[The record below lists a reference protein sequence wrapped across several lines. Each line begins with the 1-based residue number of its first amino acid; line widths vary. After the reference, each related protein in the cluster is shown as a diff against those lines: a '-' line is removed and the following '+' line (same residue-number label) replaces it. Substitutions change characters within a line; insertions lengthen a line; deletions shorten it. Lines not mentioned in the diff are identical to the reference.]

1 MRNTPRH
8 GLDEHPTVL
17 AELAAG
23 RVEYRFDRRGPVTV
37 VVFYGGHMRAGLS
50 LGEEVFAEAGCS
62 VLVPSRPGYGRTPV
76 STGLSATG
84 FADVTAALCGHLG
97 ITEVAAVV
105 GVSGGGP
112 TAVAMAARHPALV
125 QRLLLKSAVGPP
137 PWPGRRTRLGAR
149 IVFAPH
155 TERVSW
161 ALVHLLM
168 RYAPDAGLRI
178 LLRDSTLLPVRDV
191 VAELRP
197 EDRTRLVALFS
208 RMRSGR
214 GFTRGISSEVAAP
227 RDLLRHAGRVL
238 PARPGGRHPPG
249 RGSALRPRPGT
260 RRRPPALRAARKP
273 GRQPPRLVRPGLA
286 PDLRTDPRLSRGGFV
301 EDLLALDDDLCPGG
315 RRTARTHA
323 ASTPLGA
330 TPARRRPFRAVRP
343 IGRLASDPGTGTR
356 RPRCRCP
363 AAGPSAVLPLSHRAR
378 QGCIR
383 ALPVPGRVH

>member
-1 MRNTPRH
+1 MRNARRH

-17 AELAAG
+17 AEFAAG

-76 STGLSATG
+76 STGVSATG
-84 FADVTAALCGHLG
+84 FADVTAALCAHLG

-112 TAVAMAARHPALV
+112 TAVAMAAHHPALV
-125 QRLLLKSAVGPP
+125 QRLLLKSAVGPL

-161 ALVHLLM
+161 ALVHSLM

-178 LLRDSTLLPVRDV
+178 LLRDLTLLPVRDV

-197 EDRTRLVALFS
+197 EDRTTLVALFS

-214 GFTRGISSEVAAP
+214 GFTRDLKEVAAP
-227 RDLLRHAGRVL
+227 GDLLRHAGRV
-238 PARPGGRHPPG
+238 
-249 RGSALRPRPGT
+249 SQ
-260 RRRPPALRAARKP
+260 PALVVAT
-273 GRQPPRLVRPGLA
+273 RQDA
-286 PDLRTDPRLSRGGFV
+286 
-301 EDLLALDDDLCPGG
+301 
-315 RRTARTHA
+315 
-323 ASTPLGA
+323 
-330 TPARRRPFRAVRP
+330 AVRF
-343 IGRLASDPGTGTR
+343 AH
-356 RPRCRCP
+356 
-363 AAGPSAVLPLSHRAR
+363 A
-378 QGCIR
+378 R
-383 ALPVPGRVH
+383 ALAAALPHSELLESLADSHLVWFGQDWPLISERIHAFLAEDSSRTS